1 MEHSFAELL
10 SDAFSE
16 TAVPSFSDG
25 DLDFENIHFE
35 DKCEE
40 DETDICAE
48 NVLAKEDEALQQEA
62 TATAVLS
69 CMETQDTRTEV
80 VEKQYDD
87 ISDNEDFEGAGVRSS
102 VNILE
107 EDYTSSESEQEGSVS
122 GQYEVAE
129 AEDMGTGA
137 QPESFFRSVS
147 CSDEFC
153 VGNKEDRVFAE
164 GQPLALEG
172 AENPQVRK
180 EEQGEGEGDEEV
192 SYFERVPERSNEMM
206 LRGDGIR
213 EEDEQEKEEDL
224 CDSECEGMNIE
235 QEENV
240 QCFGQEFENTCGD
253 EAAKASLEFPEISVQ
268 NLKDLIAEVNGDE
281 NGEKMKEFSGE
292 EHQDAGESFADYP
305 SDFSSCEYVGDEGKR
320 QESNTLAC
328 AYDSE
333 TTEKQN
339 TGLEKY
345 VTDLISDV
353 ACMGKDGDTEEEG
366 GRYQCSRDSE
376 VYECRRLDEATG
388 EKEVE
393 ENVWVEAA
401 VAEVEDGGEKGENDS
416 YTSSDDYFQKKRSDE
431 ELFDITPLQEPES
444 NNKLKDTQDGDSAAS
459 YDEYKREEAADFSI
473 NWNLDVL
480 TAHLSEDLL
489 TTEDIDEVK
498 TALSDVTRHPAAE
511 DVHSYSV
518 VQRGDKKQTT
528 SPSNRGSLDDDFF
541 FNTEAYEITELGQLG
556 EDESEEERN
565 WDEQERIRAFY
576 EYYDDSDEETRRRER
591 QIKVQFCADPLSQVI
606 HYETDECS
614 DRDSHSSSTEGE
626 EDLSSA
632 ETSEELREIGV
643 SREMT
648 PACVTLNTQPPENMP
663 DISDTHICSRKQK
676 CFNLLKLTLKMCVVI
691 LTGLLMFWLA
701 SDQAGWFI

>member
-25 DLDFENIHFE
+25 DLDFEKIHFE

-48 NVLAKEDEALQQEA
+48 NIHAQKLLK
-62 TATAVLS
+62 
-69 CMETQDTRTEV
+69 
-80 VEKQYDD
+80 KQYDD
-87 ISDNEDFEGAGVRSS
+87 ISDNEDFEGAWVRSS
-102 VNILE
+102 IKILE

-122 GQYEVAE
+122 EQYEVAE

-180 EEQGEGEGDEEV
+180 EEQGEGDEEV

-206 LRGDGIR
+206 LR
-213 EEDEQEKEEDL
+213 
-224 CDSECEGMNIE
+224 
-235 QEENV
+235 
-240 QCFGQEFENTCGD
+240 
-253 EAAKASLEFPEISVQ
+253 
-268 NLKDLIAEVNGDE
+268 
-281 NGEKMKEFSGE
+281 
-292 EHQDAGESFADYP
+292 
-305 SDFSSCEYVGDEGKR
+305 
-320 QESNTLAC
+320 
-328 AYDSE
+328 
-333 TTEKQN
+333 
-339 TGLEKY
+339 
-345 VTDLISDV
+345 
-353 ACMGKDGDTEEEG
+353 
-366 GRYQCSRDSE
+366 
-376 VYECRRLDEATG
+376 
-388 EKEVE
+388 
-393 ENVWVEAA
+393 A
-401 VAEVEDGGEKGENDS
+401 VAEVEDGGETGENDS
-416 YTSSDDYFQKKRSDE
+416 YTSSDDYVQEKRSDE

-459 YDEYKREEAADFSI
+459 YDEYKREDAADFSI
-473 NWNLDVL
+473 NLNLDVL

-489 TTEDIDEVK
+489 TTEDIDEVTQHFQMK
-498 TALSDVTRHPAAE
+498 
-511 DVHSYSV
+511 
-518 VQRGDKKQTT
+518 
-528 SPSNRGSLDDDFF
+528 
-541 FNTEAYEITELGQLG
+541 
-556 EDESEEERN
+556 
-565 WDEQERIRAFY
+565 RIRAFY

-606 HYETDECS
+606 HYETDDS

-632 ETSEELREIGV
+632 ETSEELREIDV

-648 PACVTLNTQPPENMP
+648 PACDTLNTQPPENMP

-676 CFNLLKLTLKMCVVI
+676 CCFNMLKLTLKMCVVI

>member
-1 MEHSFAELL
+1 MEHSFAEPL

-16 TAVPSFSDG
+16 TAVTSFSDG

-35 DKCEE
+35 DKY
-40 DETDICAE
+40 I
-48 NVLAKEDEALQQEA
+48 
-62 TATAVLS
+62 
-69 CMETQDTRTEV
+69 RTEV

-102 VNILE
+102 VKILE

-164 GQPLALEG
+164 GQPLVLEG

-180 EEQGEGEGDEEV
+180 EVQGEGDEEV

-224 CDSECEGMNIE
+224 CDSECEGMKIE

-253 EAAKASLEFPEISVQ
+253 EAAKASLEFPEISGQ

-320 QESNTLAC
+320 QESNALAC
-328 AYDSE
+328 ASNSE

-353 ACMGKDGDTEEEG
+353 TCMGKDEDTEEEG
-366 GRYQCSRDSE
+366 GMYQYSRDSE
-376 VYECRRLDEATG
+376 VYECRRLDVATG

-393 ENVWVEAA
+393 ENVWVDAA
-401 VAEVEDGGEKGENDS
+401 VAEVDNGGETGENDS
-416 YTSSDDYFQKKRSDE
+416 YTSSDDYVQEKRSDE
-431 ELFDITPLQEPES
+431 ELFVITPLQEPETTR
-444 NNKLKDTQDGDSAAS
+444 NWRTLKMGTVQRLMT
-459 YDEYKREEAADFSI
+459 K
-473 NWNLDVL
+473 
-480 TAHLSEDLL
+480 
-489 TTEDIDEVK
+489 DIDEVK
-498 TALSDVTRHPAAE
+498 TPLSDVTQRPAAE

-518 VQRGDKKQTT
+518 VQRGDTKQTT
-528 SPSNRGSLDDDFF
+528 SPSNSGSLDDDFF

-591 QIKVQFCADPLSQVI
+591 QIKVQFCSDPLSQVI

-614 DRDSHSSSTEGE
+614 DRDSHRSCTEGE

-632 ETSEELREIGV
+632 ETSEELREIDV

-648 PACVTLNTQPPENMP
+648 PACDTLNTQPPENMP

-676 CFNLLKLTLKMCVVI
+676 CFNVLKLTLKMCVVI

-701 SDQAGWFI
+701 SDQAFI

>member
-16 TAVPSFSDG
+16 TAVPSSSDG

-48 NVLAKEDEALQQEA
+48 NVLAKEDEAFQQEA
-62 TATAVLS
+62 TGQTAVLS
-69 CMETQDTRTEV
+69 CIETQDTRTEV

-102 VNILE
+102 VKILE

-137 QPESFFRSVS
+137 QPEYFFRSVS

-153 VGNKEDRVFAE
+153 VGNKEVFPE
-164 GQPLALEG
+164 GQHLALEG

-180 EEQGEGEGDEEV
+180 EEQGEGDEEV
-192 SYFERVPERSNEMM
+192 SYFERVPERGNEMM

-240 QCFGQEFENTCGD
+240 QYFGQEFENTCGD

-281 NGEKMKEFSGE
+281 KGEKMKEFSEE

-320 QESNTLAC
+320 QESNALAC
-328 AYDSE
+328 ASDSE
-333 TTEKQN
+333 TTEKLN

-353 ACMGKDGDTEEEG
+353 ACMGTDEDTEEEG

-376 VYECRRLDEATG
+376 VYECRTLDEATG

-393 ENVWVEAA
+393 ENVWVDAA
-401 VAEVEDGGEKGENDS
+401 VAEVEDGGENDS
-416 YTSSDDYFQKKRSDE
+416 YTSSDDYVQEKRSDE
-431 ELFDITPLQEPES
+431 ELFDITLLQEPES
-444 NNKLKDTQDGDSAAS
+444 NKKLEDTQDGDSAAS

-480 TAHLSEDLL
+480 TAHLSEELL
-489 TTEDIDEVK
+489 TTEDIEEVK
-498 TALSDVTRHPAAE
+498 TPLPDVTRRPAAE

-518 VQRGDKKQTT
+518 VQRGDAKQTT

-541 FNTEAYEITELGQLG
+541 FNTEAYEITEPGQLG

-576 EYYDDSDEETRRRER
+576 EYYNDSDEETRRRER

-632 ETSEELREIGV
+632 ETSE
-643 SREMT
+643 
-648 PACVTLNTQPPENMP
+648 
-663 DISDTHICSRKQK
+663 
-676 CFNLLKLTLKMCVVI
+676 CFNVLKLTLKMCVVI

>member
-1 MEHSFAELL
+1 MEHSFAEPV
-10 SDAFSE
+10 SDAFSGKKYIIK
-16 TAVPSFSDG
+16 AVTSFSDG

-62 TATAVLS
+62 TGQTAVLS
-69 CMETQDTRTEV
+69 CMETQDIRTEV

-102 VNILE
+102 VKILE
-107 EDYTSSESEQEGSVS
+107 EVYTSSESEQEGSVS

-224 CDSECEGMNIE
+224 CDSECEGMKIE
-235 QEENV
+235 QEEN
-240 QCFGQEFENTCGD
+240 
-253 EAAKASLEFPEISVQ
+253 
-268 NLKDLIAEVNGDE
+268 
-281 NGEKMKEFSGE
+281 

-320 QESNTLAC
+320 QESNALAC
-328 AYDSE
+328 ASDSE

-345 VTDLISDV
+345 VTDLISDLT
-353 ACMGKDGDTEEEG
+353 CMGKDEDTEEEG
-366 GRYQCSRDSE
+366 GRYQYSRDSE
-376 VYECRRLDEATG
+376 VYECRRLDVATG

-393 ENVWVEAA
+393 ENVWVDAA
-401 VAEVEDGGEKGENDS
+401 VAEVDDGGETGENDS
-416 YTSSDDYFQKKRSDE
+416 YTSSDDYVQEKRNDE
-431 ELFDITPLQEPES
+431 ELFVITPLQEPES
-444 NNKLKDTQDGDSAAS
+444 NKKLEDTQDGDSAAS

-498 TALSDVTRHPAAE
+498 TPLSDVTQRPAAE

-518 VQRGDKKQTT
+518 VQRGDTKQTT
-528 SPSNRGSLDDDFF
+528 SPSNSGSLDDDFF

-591 QIKVQFCADPLSQVI
+591 QIKVQFCSDPLSQVI

-614 DRDSHSSSTEGE
+614 DRDSHSSSTERE

-632 ETSEELREIGV
+632 ETSEELREIDV

-648 PACVTLNTQPPENMP
+648 PACDTLNTQPPENMP

-676 CFNLLKLTLKMCVVI
+676 CFNVLKLTLKMCVVI

>member
-62 TATAVLS
+62 TGRTAVLS
-69 CMETQDTRTEV
+69 CMETQDIR
-80 VEKQYDD
+80 KQYDD

-102 VNILE
+102 VKILE

-129 AEDMGTGA
+129 AEDVGTGA
-137 QPESFFRSVS
+137 QPEYFCRSVS

-153 VGNKEDRVFAE
+153 DGNKEDRVFAE
-164 GQPLALEG
+164 GQPLT
-172 AENPQVRK
+172 Q
-180 EEQGEGEGDEEV
+180 GEGDEEV

-206 LRGDGIR
+206 LRSDGIR
-213 EEDEQEKEEDL
+213 EGDEQEKEEDL
-224 CDSECEGMNIE
+224 CDSECEGMKIE

-240 QCFGQEFENTCGD
+240 QCFGQEFENTYGD

-320 QESNTLAC
+320 QESNALAC
-328 AYDSE
+328 ASDSE

-339 TGLEKY
+339 IALEKD

-353 ACMGKDGDTEEEG
+353 TCMGQDEDTAVLIPA
-366 GRYQCSRDSE
+366 SLLLRDSE
-376 VYECRRLDEATG
+376 VYECRRLDVATG

-393 ENVWVEAA
+393 ENVWVDAA
-401 VAEVEDGGEKGENDS
+401 VAEVEDGGETGENDS
-416 YTSSDDYFQKKRSDE
+416 YTSSE
-431 ELFDITPLQEPES
+431 VQEPES
-444 NNKLKDTQDGDSAAS
+444 NKKLEDTEDGDSAAS

-480 TAHLSEDLL
+480 TAHLSEELL
-489 TTEDIDEVK
+489 ATEDIDEVK
-498 TALSDVTRHPAAE
+498 TPLSDVTQHPAAE

-518 VQRGDKKQTT
+518 VQRGDTKQTT

-541 FNTEAYEITELGQLG
+541 FNTEAYEITELGQSG

-576 EYYDDSDEETRRRER
+576 KYYDDSDEETRRRER

-614 DRDSHSSSTEGE
+614 DRDSHSSSTEGK

-632 ETSEELREIGV
+632 ETSEELREIDV

-648 PACVTLNTQPPENMP
+648 LACDTLNTQPPENMP

-676 CFNLLKLTLKMCVVI
+676 CFNVLKLTLKMCVVI